1 MDHQEESPMR
11 RFLLAM
17 VALGVVTAGPAAAQD
32 KKKKEPALPPDSV
45 YKLKVKSL
53 DGKDVDLKDFAGK
66 VTLIVN
72 LASQ

>member
-1 MDHQEESPMR
+1 MR
-11 RFLLAM
+11 RLVLSLLAL
-17 VALGVVTAGPAAAQD
+17 AAVTAPAAAQD

-45 YKLKVKSL
+45 YKLKLKSL

>member
-1 MDHQEESPMR
+1 MR
-11 RFLLAM
+11 RLLLS
-17 VALGVVTAGPAAAQD
+17 VLALSVVTTLPAAAQD
-32 KKKKEPALPPDSV
+32 KKKEPALPPDSV
-45 YKLKVKSL
+45 YKLKAKSL

>member
-1 MDHQEESPMR
+1 MR
-11 RFLLAM
+11 RFLLSLL
-17 VALGVVTAGPAAAQD
+17 ALSVVSSVPVAAQD
-32 KKKKEPALPPDSV
+32 KKKKEPALPPDSI

>member
-1 MDHQEESPMR
+1 MR
-11 RFLLAM
+11 RLCLSILALA
-17 VALGVVTAGPAAAQD
+17 VATCLPAAAQD
-32 KKKKEPALPPDSV
+32 KKKKEPALPPDSI

>member
-1 MDHQEESPMR
+1 MR
-11 RFLLAM
+11 RLALSLLALSTV
-17 VALGVVTAGPAAAQD
+17 VALPAWGQD
-32 KKKKEPALPPDSV
+32 KKKKEPALAADSV
-45 YKLKVKSL
+45 YKLKAKSL

>member
-1 MDHQEESPMR
+1 MR
-11 RFLLAM
+11 GLCLSILAM
-17 VALGVVTAGPAAAQD
+17 AMTSLPASAQD
-32 KKKKEPALPPDSV
+32 KKKKEPVLPADSV

-53 DGKDVDLKDFAGK
+53 DGKEADLKDFSGK

>member
-1 MDHQEESPMR
+1 MR
-11 RFLLAM
+11 RFLLSAL
-17 VALGVVTAGPAAAQD
+17 ALGVIASVPAAAQD
-32 KKKKEPALPPDSV
+32 KKKKEPALPPDSL
-45 YKLKVKSL
+45 YKLKAKSL

>member
-1 MDHQEESPMR
+1 MR
-11 RFLLAM
+11 RFLLFM
-17 VALGVVTAGPAAAQD
+17 LALSVVTTFPAVAQD
-32 KKKKEPALPPDSV
+32 KKKKEPALPPDSI